1 MVICLAVGSES
12 SVRLGCG
19 LVFIHCVT
27 TTAEF
32 YLVESLYRR
41 FGTRS
46 ISALRGLAY
55 SAPTLCSITWIIAL
69 VAIGLPGTSIFAA
82 KVIFFISIAQAHIVL
97 LVIMSALF
105 FVVLPIA
112 LIRVFSTITGGL
124 QRRQPGLPQDV
135 SRFELMLFACC
146 AATSVLIGLC
156 PFVLI

>member
-1 MVICLAVGSES
+1 MVICLAVGTES

-55 SAPTLCSITWIIAL
+55 SAPTLCSIAWVVAL

-82 KVIFFISIAQAHIVL
+82 KVIFFVSIAQAHTAL
-97 LVIMSALF
+97 LVVMSALF

-112 LIRVFSTITGGL
+112 LIRVFSTITGGRQL
-124 QRRQPGLPQDV
+124 SSRRPSPDV
-135 SRFELMLFACC
+135 SRFELILFSCC
-146 AATSVLIGLC
+146 AATSILIGIC